1 MIYICCDMNYNN
13 HGNFFCIIAHE
24 REVKKDNAGYEFGN
38 THYPMGHCYRCKPP
52 HPIEKT
58 FRYSEAM
65 DILHPD
71 DFIRWIKT
79 RFGFSEFIGRVLNE
93 LRFRTDNHDNRI
105 LTLMDL
111 RALIE
116 MISPPAGDK
125 EVVE

>member
-1 MIYICCDMNYNN
+1 MIYICCDMNCNN
-13 HGNFFCIIAHE
+13 HGNFFAIVAHE
-24 REVKKDNAGYEFGN
+24 REAKKDKTGYFYDA

-52 HPIEKT
+52 HLRAIERT

-71 DFIRWIKT
+71 EFVRWIKT
-79 RFGFSEFIGRVLNE
+79 RFGFSTFIERVLNE
-93 LRFRTDNHDNRI
+93 LKFRTDNHAERN

-116 MISPPAGDK
+116 MLTPQGK
-125 EVVE
+125 E